1 MKTGWIY
8 NFNKTSLPKNIAVMR
23 VKIIDKQTGFV
34 TVVPINEQNEY
45 IHIDDAPF
53 ILLEKDVYK
62 TKKQC
67 VNGLLDF
74 LKSVCVYFNGK
85 LYSDYDFSQNDNM
98 LYMHGYTS
106 LYKQTTGTTQ
116 KPQTRIRKEIQ

>member
-1 MKTGWIY
+1 MSKIKTGWIY

-106 LYKQTTGTTQ
+106 LYK
-116 KPQTRIRKEIQ
+116 